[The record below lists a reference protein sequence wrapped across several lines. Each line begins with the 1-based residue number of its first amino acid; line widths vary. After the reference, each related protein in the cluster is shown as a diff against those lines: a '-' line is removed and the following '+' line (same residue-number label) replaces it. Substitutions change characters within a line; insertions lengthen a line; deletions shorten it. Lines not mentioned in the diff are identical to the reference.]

1 MQKPRW
7 DGERSRAGR
16 PALARLARH
25 VYYYRICLYAK
36 GVPMEWLSLSKFTVQ
51 TFTQFLQSLIVGLYR
66 VSVNACTGDFAV
78 SNGEPAVANRTHDQL
93 IEVA

>member
-1 MQKPRW
+1 
-7 DGERSRAGR
+7 
-16 PALARLARH
+16 
-25 VYYYRICLYAK
+25 
-36 GVPMEWLSLSKFTVQ
+36 MEWLSLSKFTEK